1 MNVEDSAGSPA
12 GQSELSLTVSY
23 DVQLDSVTVAFS
35 AGEIQGSINETL
47 PYPQAMATQSATLDP
62 SQTLKVTP
70 CVASLFLS
78 TLKTKPLSTKKL
90 HTLFNVFEYLR
101 GTVRYGPGLTV
112 WHVQVS
118 LAMSASH
125 SGSSFV
131 PQQRMLRLTS
141 QKSKLAAYFN
151 LKPSKVKEQSYTI
164 TVTPNAIDKQIGG
177 QVCVG
182 VASMLP
188 KYNLD

>member
-1 MNVEDSAGSPA
+1 M
-12 GQSELSLTVSY
+12 QY
-23 DVQLDSVTVAFS
+23 
-35 AGEIQGSINETL
+35 
-47 PYPQAMATQSATLDP
+47 
-62 SQTLKVTP
+62 
-70 CVASLFLS
+70 
-78 TLKTKPLSTKKL
+78 
-90 HTLFNVFEYLR
+90 
-101 GTVRYGPGLTV
+101 V

-141 QKSKLAAYFN
+141 QKSKSAAYFN

-177 QVCVG
+177 QVCVTL
-182 VASMLP
+182 ASMLP